1 MKQKIL
7 ATIPNLFING
17 ISERGREWGRKHIL
31 RNEDQEL
38 LKVDEL
44 YQPTLSRA

>member
-17 ISERGREWGRKHIL
+17 ISERGREIL
-31 RNEDQEL
+31 GG
-38 LKVDEL
+38 DEHAVKL
-44 YQPTLSRA
+44 YCSNVK